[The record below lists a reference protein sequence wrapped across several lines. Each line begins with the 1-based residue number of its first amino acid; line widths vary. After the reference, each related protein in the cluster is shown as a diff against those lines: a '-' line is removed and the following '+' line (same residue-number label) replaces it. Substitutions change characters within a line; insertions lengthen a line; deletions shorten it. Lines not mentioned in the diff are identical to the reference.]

1 MLSNHGGDYLGR
13 GKGVDLDVDEGCPEV
28 RVELGITVFLLRE
41 YLVVGRCD
49 VLEGN
54 GVKKGVLDGCFDSG
68 VSIFVLCVC
77 VELG

>member
-1 MLSNHGGDYLGR
+1 MFPRLCALLSSPTLLHVLVLSVFGG
-13 GKGVDLDVDEGCPEV
+13 V
-28 RVELGITVFLLRE
+28 TVFLLRE

-77 VELG
+77 VELGSPGCTNL